1 MVVRDEFHGVI
12 VSGYSARLCLHW
24 IDVALGRVVF
34 LVARTLVLA
43 CLLIPIVLYK
53 CYLAGPRRP
62 YVLVAP
68 TPVAATASH
77 FTSCRMGTT
86 SSSVTQSSRS
96 VLPLA
101 SSVAALSHHCVCGH
115 RPKAYVE
122 NVYYPYGVEELQ
134 GKRNYMEDRHVEAGM
149 VGRSSLRRVWPKRR
163 PVTPWNDISWLWLS
177 QVIPLR
183 RSTPYLTGMA
193 GRALQSA

>member
-1 MVVRDEFHGVI
+1 MK
-12 VSGYSARLCLHW
+12 ARQNG
-24 IDVALGRVVF
+24 AK
-34 LVARTLVLA
+34 ARGSPL
-43 CLLIPIVLYK
+43 
-53 CYLAGPRRP
+53 PRRLQP
-62 YVLVAP
+62 CL
-68 TPVAATASH
+68 
-77 FTSCRMGTT
+77 TT
-86 SSSVTQSSRS
+86 VC
-96 VLPLA
+96 V
-101 SSVAALSHHCVCGH
+101 CVCGH

-163 PVTPWNDISWLWLS
+163 PVTPWNDMSWLWLS
-177 QVIPLR
+177 QAIPLR